1 MAKRIQVLLSDEEY
15 EYLKEIKETQNKPFS
30 VVIRQALEQT
40 YDIKKSESIEKIA
53 SKKKNLRD
61 YQFCGMWKDRTD
73 MADSVQWVRNQREK
87 WNERLERNRVK
98 I

>member
-1 MAKRIQVLLSDEEY
+1 MSKRIQILLSDEEY
-15 EYLKEIKETQNKPFS
+15 EYLKEIKEAQNKPLS

-40 YDIKKSESIEKIA
+40 YDIKKSENTNKNDN
-53 SKKKNLRD
+53 KRKNLRD
-61 YQFCGMWKDRTD
+61 YPFCGMWKDRTD
-73 MADSVQWVRNQREK
+73 MTDSVQWVRTQRKK